1 MKRILG
7 VTFVTFLV
15 ALTAAGIATGESKK
29 AASTAPKAVS
39 TTGEIVDMG
48 CYMGH
53 AAMGA
58 KHAACATKC
67 ISMMGMP
74 MGLLTDKNK
83 LYLLTPP
90 HDNQDSYNKCK
101 DMAGTQVQI
110 TGEVSEKDG
119 MKSIEVTSVA
129 AAPAAPAK
137 KS

>member
-7 VTFVTFLV
+7 VTVVTFVV
-15 ALTAAGIATGESKK
+15 ALAAVSIATGESDSKK
-29 AASTAPKAVS
+29 EASAPKALS
-39 TTGEIVDMG
+39 TTGQIVDMG

-53 AAMGA
+53 AAAGE

-67 ISMMGMP
+67 ISAGMP
-74 MGLLTDKNK
+74 MGLLTDKGK

-90 HDNQDSYNKCK
+90 HENRDAYEKCK
-101 DMAGTQVQI
+101 EMAGTSVEL
-110 TGEVSEKDG
+110 TGELSERDG